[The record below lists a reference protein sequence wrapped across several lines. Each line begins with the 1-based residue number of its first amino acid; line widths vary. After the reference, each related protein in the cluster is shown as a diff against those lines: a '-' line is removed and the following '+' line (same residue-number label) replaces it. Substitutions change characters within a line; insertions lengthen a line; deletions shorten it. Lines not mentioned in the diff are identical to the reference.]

1 MKNCKVSW
9 KHGRLRT
16 LLIESKKNLTFV
28 SDFLNDDVG
37 GFGGLAFAGSRTSEV
52 VDHDR
57 GTPRGQ
63 EQGIGAAKA
72 CDRIGNFWLRSEK
85 KLNYILFFWFECHPL
100 PK

>member
-9 KHGRLRT
+9 KHGRFRT
-16 LLIESKKNLTFV
+16 HNFQGKDLTFV

-72 CDRIGNFWLRSEK
+72 
-85 KLNYILFFWFECHPL
+85 
-100 PK
+100 